1 MSWHDKFVIWNRY
14 LPKTPFY
21 SHNDYVKSVN
31 LFLNQSLF
39 PGFLMA
45 LEIRFPFEKYSIFF
59 RVYDPRAVTAFI
71 GDPIEPKSTKPSNE
85 VEFSE
90 DDKLK
95 VQELRDWWKQ
105 KAKTVPGTVDSN
117 GFSQEL
123 TQDLSKLT
131 VDTQHFN
138 FVCKVVKVAGKG
150 G

>member
-1 MSWHDKFVIWNRY
+1 M
-14 LPKTPFY
+14 
-21 SHNDYVKSVN
+21 
-31 LFLNQSLF
+31 
-39 PGFLMA
+39 
-45 LEIRFPFEKYSIFF
+45 
-59 RVYDPRAVTAFI
+59 YDPRAVTAFI

-131 VDTQHFN
+131 VDTHHFN
-138 FVCKVVKVAGKG
+138 FVCKVVKVAGKDG
-150 G
+150 QISERIFNFVPFSKKAAKLVHGF

>member
-1 MSWHDKFVIWNRY
+1 M
-14 LPKTPFY
+14 
-21 SHNDYVKSVN
+21 
-31 LFLNQSLF
+31 
-39 PGFLMA
+39 
-45 LEIRFPFEKYSIFF
+45 
-59 RVYDPRAVTAFI
+59 YDPRAVTAFI

-131 VDTQHFN
+131 VDTHHFN

-150 G
+150 GQISERIFDFVPFSKKGAKLMSVIFFVEISSLLSDEQ

>member
-1 MSWHDKFVIWNRY
+1 MYEPNWISYGTRI
-14 LPKTPFY
+14 
-21 SHNDYVKSVN
+21 
-31 LFLNQSLF
+31 
-39 PGFLMA
+39 LM
-45 LEIRFPFEKYSIFF
+45 RFPFKKYLNFFF

-131 VDTQHFN
+131 VDTQNFN

-150 G
+150 CQVSKRIFNFVPFLKKGAKFCPSTFLLEY

>member
-1 MSWHDKFVIWNRY
+1 M
-14 LPKTPFY
+14 
-21 SHNDYVKSVN
+21 
-31 LFLNQSLF
+31 
-39 PGFLMA
+39 
-45 LEIRFPFEKYSIFF
+45 
-59 RVYDPRAVTAFI
+59 YDPRAVTAFI

-131 VDTQHFN
+131 VDTHHFN

-150 G
+150 GQISERIFDFVSFSKKGAKLMSVIFFC

>member
-1 MSWHDKFVIWNRY
+1 MDKVYIRTLRKY
-14 LPKTPFY
+14 L
-21 SHNDYVKSVN
+21 N
-31 LFLNQSLF
+31 
-39 PGFLMA
+39 
-45 LEIRFPFEKYSIFF
+45 FF

-95 VQELRDWWKQ
+95 VQELRDWWKE
-105 KAKTVPGTVDSN
+105 KAKSVPGTVDSN

-131 VDTQHFN
+131 VDTHHFN
-138 FVCKVVKVAGKG
+138 FVCKVVKVAGKIEKILKG
-150 G
+150 SLDSIS

>member
-1 MSWHDKFVIWNRY
+1 M
-14 LPKTPFY
+14 
-21 SHNDYVKSVN
+21 
-31 LFLNQSLF
+31 
-39 PGFLMA
+39 
-45 LEIRFPFEKYSIFF
+45 
-59 RVYDPRAVTAFI
+59 YDPRAVTAFI

-131 VDTQHFN
+131 VDTHHFN

-150 G
+150 QLIPEWNFGVSNLPKSQPKFWQISALAS

>member
-1 MSWHDKFVIWNRY
+1 M
-14 LPKTPFY
+14 
-21 SHNDYVKSVN
+21 
-31 LFLNQSLF
+31 
-39 PGFLMA
+39 
-45 LEIRFPFEKYSIFF
+45 
-59 RVYDPRAVTAFI
+59 YDPRAVTAFI

-131 VDTQHFN
+131 VDTHHFN

-150 G
+150 GQISDRIFQSYEIKSPPWTIL